1 MKKWELYGNKGSNI
15 KWFNSYLPNREQ
27 LIKFNNEKIYLEMIR
42 CVVSLGSI
50 LSTFLILIIVND
62 LKSSTNLPDPMMFT
76 DDTNLFYM
84 NKNIE
89 ALSEIANNELQ
100 HVNDWFRTS
109 RLSLHEG
116 KRFFFISKDYV
127 IAYHL
132 EYLS

>member
-1 MKKWELYGNKGSNI
+1 
-15 KWFNSYLPNREQ
+15 
-27 LIKFNNEKIYLEMIR
+27 MIR

-116 KRFFFISKDYV
+116 KHFFFHKQRLRYSIPLRIPILKFNNVKVKKEASIKF
-127 IAYHL
+127 L
-132 EYLS
+132 G